1 MQQRVHSWCRARA
14 SCVAAVCCLVSIG
27 GCALGG
33 RGGSATHGGRRT
45 TVFDD
50 VGRICELGCPSF
62 VRFTRDDEKFINRA

>member
-1 MQQRVHSWCRARA
+1 
-14 SCVAAVCCLVSIG
+14 VSIG